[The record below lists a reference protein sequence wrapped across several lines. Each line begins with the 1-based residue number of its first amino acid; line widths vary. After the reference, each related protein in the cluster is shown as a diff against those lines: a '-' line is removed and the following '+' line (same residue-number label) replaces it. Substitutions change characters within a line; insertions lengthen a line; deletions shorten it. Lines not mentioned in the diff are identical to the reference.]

1 MKIRKYFEQNK
12 NAAYQSKW
20 DATKAVLQV
29 EYVVPDLHIG
39 KKRLQISD
47 LTFQLK
53 KLEKRYTN

>member
-39 KKRLQISD
+39 GKKASNQWFD
-47 LTFQLK
+47 FPT
-53 KLEKRYTN
+53 